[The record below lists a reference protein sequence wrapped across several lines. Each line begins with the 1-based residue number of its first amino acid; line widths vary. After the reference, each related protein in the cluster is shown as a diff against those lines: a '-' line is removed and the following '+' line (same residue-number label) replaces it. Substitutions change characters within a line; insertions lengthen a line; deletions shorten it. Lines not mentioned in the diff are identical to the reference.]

1 MSLSKFRGKRAAAYD
16 DLARAIHGAIVTLEA
31 TGAIGPADADPDYAP
46 FNGYCARA
54 CAAYVYLSSH
64 EPRAVPL
71 CENPG
76 MRLKKL
82 KEPGSKFGESHYW
95 LEGDDGRVLDLVFT
109 DRNACPQISS
119 TQKAR
124 ADRCDVT
131 DTTRICPQGRTH
143 SASSRWSVPHSMV
156 TSLLARSDT
165 PTASRLAA
173 ACRRRRSAYSDR

>member
-46 FNGYCARA
+46 FNGYSARA

-95 LEGDDGRVLDLVFT
+95 LEDDDGRVLDLVFT
-109 DRNACPQISS
+109 DRKRLPGDIKYAKGKGGSVRRDRHDSNLPARKD
-119 TQKAR
+119 TQRIIALVR
-124 ADRCDVT
+124 AALDGD
-131 DTTRICPQGRTH
+131 
-143 SASSRWSVPHSMV
+143 
-156 TSLLARSDT
+156 
-165 PTASRLAA
+165 
-173 ACRRRRSAYSDR
+173 